1 MLPHHPNIPRYH
13 HHNHCVSHQ
22 EPPLAN
28 PTTLHMPPAS
38 SSLDEYVHFF
48 PAEMYQQQ
56 PPQQQETLEAVLWQP
71 VTAPVPAELGEPA
84 NRAPGG
90 AVVGTARKRP
100 FRTDRHSK
108 IHTAQGVRDRRMR
121 LSVGVARDFFAL
133 QDLLGFDKAS
143 KTVDWLLT
151 QSKPAIERL
160 ADAAPGA
167 TAAAPRAS
175 SVREKGDGA
184 SSSSTDCFR
193 DARAHASDRMKS
205 AGGDSSSVVLMAD
218 RGGGRQVDWLMSE
231 APAAAAAAIE
241 QPMEGLDYYY
251 QYYQLEEMMSAATT
265 KEY

>member
-1 MLPHHPNIPRYH
+1 
-13 HHNHCVSHQ
+13 
-22 EPPLAN
+22 
-28 PTTLHMPPAS
+28 MPPAS
-38 SSLDEYVHFF
+38 SSLDEYVQFF

-56 PPQQQETLEAVLWQP
+56 PETLEAVLWQP
-71 VTAPVPAELGEPA
+71 VTAPVPAELGDPA

-133 QDLLGFDKAS
+133 QDMLGFDKAS

-151 QSKPAIERL
+151 QSKPAIDRL
-160 ADAAPGA
+160 ADAATGA
-167 TAAAPRAS
+167 IAPAPRAA
-175 SVREKGDGA
+175 SVKEKGDGA

-193 DARAHASDRMKS
+193 DARAHASERMKDT
-205 AGGDSSSVVLMAD
+205 GGDSSPVPLVLMAD
-218 RGGGRQVDWLMSE
+218 RGGGREVDWIMSE
-231 APAAAAAAIE
+231 APAAAAIE

-265 KEY
+265 TEY